1 MSNEQFNAILPL
13 ISADLV
19 SMICKNNG
27 LSEQEAIK
35 LLYGSKFYEA
45 LEDEET
51 KLWQYSTPMLYS
63 IFKKYEKGIIDFPD
77 V

>member
-19 SMICKNNG
+19 SMICKKKS
-27 LSEQEAIK
+27 LSEHEAIK
-35 LLYGSKFYEA
+35 LLYGSKFYEI

-63 IFKKYEKGIIDFPD
+63 IFEKYEKGIIDFPD